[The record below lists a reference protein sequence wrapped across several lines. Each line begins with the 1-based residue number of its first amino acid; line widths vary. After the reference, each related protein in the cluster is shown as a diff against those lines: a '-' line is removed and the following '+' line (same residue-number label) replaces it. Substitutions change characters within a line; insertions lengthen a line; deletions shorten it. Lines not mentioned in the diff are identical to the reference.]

1 MAPARTGGNQEEVR
15 LEGYGSRGARGYKG
29 NVASKNCFIDKQR
42 PCDLTCKAAFPVED
56 AVDPVDCYFIWLASH
71 LGDSAF
77 DFRRLLDSQLPRE
90 GGAGPTGPGGPAG
103 PGGPGPDFGGSPN

>member
-1 MAPARTGGNQEEVR
+1 M
-15 LEGYGSRGARGYKG
+15 
-29 NVASKNCFIDKQR
+29 ASKNCFIDKQR